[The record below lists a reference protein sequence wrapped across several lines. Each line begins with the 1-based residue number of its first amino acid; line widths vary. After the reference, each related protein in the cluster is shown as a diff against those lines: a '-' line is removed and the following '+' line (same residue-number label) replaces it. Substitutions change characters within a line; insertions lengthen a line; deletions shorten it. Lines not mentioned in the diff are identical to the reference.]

1 MIRRSVKVQLLAF
14 LLITLFTVSLLSARY
29 VGLYDRVVGGQYLV
43 SADFADS
50 GGIFVG
56 SEVSYRGVQVG
67 RVEKLRLS
75 KDGVLVDARIRRGVQ
90 IPKDTVVVVENRS
103 AVGEQYLDFQPRR
116 DGGPVLADGDAVPR
130 KDTAYPLRVDT
141 LLLGLDQTVNS
152 VDKQD
157 LATVVDELGK
167 GFADGGEDLQ
177 RLIDS
182 GDALT
187 RSATEALP
195 ETITLIDDGGTDLQ
209 RLLDNGDALTRAA
222 TESLPATVKLI
233 EDGRIVLDTQRDTAG
248 QIKTFATNFAN
259 LSETLKGSDGDLRL
273 VLDRGAVASREL
285 DGLIREN
292 QSSLAALL
300 ANLITIGQV
309 TTARTDGIE
318 QLLVTYPDVIA
329 GGYTVV
335 PGDGTAHFGLVLSQD
350 PKVCKRGYEGTRR
363 TDPNRTTG
371 LPPVNTGARCALPRG
386 STSAVRGAQNAPGPS
401 SSRSSGSA
409 VPLAIAGQPV
419 SPGAGASLGTA
430 APDVSVPLPPTGGEQ
445 GEPSWLWMMKEAAR

>member
-1 MIRRSVKVQLLAF
+1 MIRRSVKIQLAAF
-14 LLITLFTVSLLSARY
+14 ALITLFTVSLLSARY
-29 VGLYDRVVGGQYLV
+29 VGLWDRLVGGQYVV

-75 KDGVLVDARIRRGVQ
+75 RDGVVVDARIRRGVR

-103 AVGEQYLDFQPRR
+103 AVGEQYLDFQPRSE
-116 DGGPVLADGDAVPR
+116 GGRALADGDTIAR
-130 KDTAYPLRVDT
+130 KDTRTPVRVDN
-141 LLLGLDQTVNS
+141 LLLHLDRTVRS
-152 VDKQD
+152 VDRDD
-157 LATVVDELGK
+157 LEVVVDELGDA
-167 GFADGGEDLQ
+167 FADGG
-177 RLIDS
+177 
-182 GDALT
+182 A
-187 RSATEALP
+187 
-195 ETITLIDDGGTDLQ
+195 DLQ

-222 TESLPATVKLI
+222 TEALPETVKLI
-233 EDGRIVLDTQRDTAG
+233 EDGRIVLDTQRDTAE
-248 QIKTFATNFAN
+248 QVTTFATNFAN

-300 ANLITIGQV
+300 ANLITVGQV
-309 TTARTDGIE
+309 TTSHSAGIE

-350 PKVCKRGYEGTRR
+350 PKVCKRGYEGTQR
-363 TDPNRTTG
+363 TDPNRTEN

-386 STSAVRGAQNAPGPS
+386 SSSAVRGAQNAPGPS
-401 SSRSSGSA
+401 PSRSSRSA

-430 APDVSVPLPPTGGEQ
+430 APDVSVPLPPTGGGQ
-445 GEPSWLWMMKEAAR
+445 DEPSWVWMMKEAAR

>member
-1 MIRRSVKVQLLAF
+1 MIRRSVKVQLVAF
-14 LLITLFTVSLLSARY
+14 LLITLVTVSLLSAKY

-75 KDGVLVDARIRRGVQ
+75 KDGVLVDARIRRGVE
-90 IPKDTVVVVENRS
+90 IPRDTVVVVENRS
-103 AVGEQYLDFQPRR
+103 AVGEQYLDFQPRS
-116 DGGPVLADGDAVPR
+116 DGGRKLADGDSIAR
-130 KDTAYPLRVDT
+130 KDTRTPVRVDN
-141 LLLGLDQTVNS
+141 LLLHLDKTVTS
-152 VDKQD
+152 VDRED
-157 LATVVDELGK
+157 LKVVVDELGEA
-167 GFADGGEDLQ
+167 FA
-177 RLIDS
+177 
-182 GDALT
+182 
-187 RSATEALP
+187 
-195 ETITLIDDGGTDLQ
+195 DGGTDLQ

-222 TESLPATVKLI
+222 TEALPETVKLI
-233 EDGRIVLDTQRDTAG
+233 EDGRIVLDTQRDTSG

-273 VLDRGAVASREL
+273 VLDRGAVASGEL

-292 QSSLAALL
+292 QSSLAVLL

-335 PGDGTAHFGLVLSQD
+335 PGDGTAHFGLVMSQD
-350 PKVCKRGYEGTRR
+350 PKVCKRGYEGTQR
-363 TDPNRTTG
+363 TDPNRTTR

-386 STSAVRGAQNAPGPS
+386 STSAVRGAQNAPAPS
-401 SSRSSGSA
+401 SSQSSGSA

-419 SPGAGASLGTA
+419 SPGVGASLGTA

>member
-1 MIRRSVKVQLLAF
+1 MIRRSVKIQLAAF
-14 LLITLFTVSLLSARY
+14 ALITLFTVSLLSARY
-29 VGLYDRVVGGQYLV
+29 VGLWDRVVGGQYTV
-43 SADFADS
+43 SADFAES

-75 KDGVLVDARIRRGVQ
+75 KDGVIVDARIRRGVQ
-90 IPKDTVVVVENRS
+90 IPRDTVAVVENRS
-103 AVGEQYLDFQPRR
+103 AVGEQYLDFQPRTE
-116 DGGPVLADGDAVPR
+116 GGRLLADGDTIAR
-130 KDTAYPLRVDT
+130 KDTRTPVRVDN
-141 LLLGLDQTVNS
+141 LLLHLDGTVSS
-152 VDKQD
+152 VDRDD
-157 LATVVDELGK
+157 LRTVVDELGTA
-167 GFADGGEDLQ
+167 FA
-177 RLIDS
+177 
-182 GDALT
+182 
-187 RSATEALP
+187 
-195 ETITLIDDGGTDLQ
+195 DGGTDLQ

-222 TESLPATVKLI
+222 TEALPETVKLI
-233 EDGRIVLDTQRDTAG
+233 EDGRIVLDTQRDTSG

-273 VLDRGAVASREL
+273 VLDRGAVASGEL

-309 TTARTDGIE
+309 TTARTAGIE

-335 PGDGTAHFGLVLSQD
+335 PGDGTAHFGLVMSQD
-350 PKVCKRGYEGTRR
+350 PAVCKRGYEGTQR
-363 TDPNRTTG
+363 TDPHRTTN

-386 STSAVRGAQNAPGPS
+386 SSSAVRGAQNAPGPS
-401 SSRSSGSA
+401 GSQSSRSA

-419 SPGAGASLGTA
+419 SPGAAASLGTA
-430 APDVSVPLPPTGGEQ
+430 APDVSVPLPPTGGGQ
-445 GEPSWLWMMKEAAR
+445 DEPSWLWMMKEAAR

>member
-1 MIRRSVKVQLLAF
+1 MIRRSVKVQLVAF
-14 LLITLFTVSLLSARY
+14 LLITLVTVSLLSAKY

-75 KDGVLVDARIRRGVQ
+75 KDGVLVDARIRRGVE
-90 IPKDTVVVVENRS
+90 IPRDTVVVVENRS
-103 AVGEQYLDFQPRR
+103 AVGEQYLDFQPRS
-116 DGGPVLADGDAVPR
+116 DGGRKLADGDTIAR
-130 KDTAYPLRVDT
+130 KDTRTPVRVDN
-141 LLLGLDQTVNS
+141 LLLHLDKTVTS
-152 VDKQD
+152 VDRDD
-157 LATVVDELGK
+157 LKVVVDELGEA
-167 GFADGGEDLQ
+167 FA
-177 RLIDS
+177 
-182 GDALT
+182 
-187 RSATEALP
+187 
-195 ETITLIDDGGTDLQ
+195 DGGTDLQ

-222 TESLPATVKLI
+222 TEALPATVKLI
-233 EDGRIVLDTQRDTAG
+233 EDGRIVLDTQRDTSG

-273 VLDRGAVASREL
+273 VLDRGAVASGEL

-292 QSSLAALL
+292 QSSLAVLL

-335 PGDGTAHFGLVLSQD
+335 PGDGTAHFGLVMSQD
-350 PKVCKRGYEGTRR
+350 PKVCKRGYEGTQR

-386 STSAVRGAQNAPGPS
+386 STSAVRGAQNAPAPS
-401 SSRSSGSA
+401 SSQSSGSA

-419 SPGAGASLGTA
+419 SPGVGASLGTA